1 MVAVLL
7 QDMYERVWGA
17 NLVVVAMIR
26 LLLPWFDMP
35 SERWNNS
42 KLEWYIV
49 VAVKLNIILNQAQ
62 LLVISIYLIDLC
74 RRIVCVAFHLD
85 ILHRLGMTLK
95 IPQKWH
101 MRGSTGAL

>member
-1 MVAVLL
+1 
-7 QDMYERVWGA
+7 
-17 NLVVVAMIR
+17 MIGSSR
-26 LLLPWFDMP
+26 
-35 SERWNNS
+35 
-42 KLEWYIV
+42 
-49 VAVKLNIILNQAQ
+49 VKLDIILNQAQ

-101 MRGSTGAL
+101 MCGSSRRIIGNTPFQSIPTPKSIVHTISDATLCLVWPRAVKTIDVSSI